1 MRQRI
6 SVLADLGRAIAVLEE
21 AGDDRGLAEAYQLQ
35 FHALDRGTTPTAPMS
50 ALYRAL
56 HHARRAGSP
65 ALEAW
70 TQSWLCIV
78 LPFGNLPVPEA
89 QAEAT
94 RILETAPNLLA
105 RGSALG
111 AIGLLHAMQGDF
123 EEGRR
128 LVLEAHDILGE
139 LGLCHDVAAHS
150 IARAEVEILADELA
164 AAEELLR
171 DGYEQLQLLGE
182 KHSTA
187 NVAWRLALVLTRT
200 GRDDEA
206 EGFTRVAEETTPHG
220 FWVDVWWRVLR
231 SGIAARA
238 GRLEEADGL
247 LGAAL
252 AMIDGFGETGMR
264 VDSWIEATGVLRVLG
279 RNAAADDLLARAA
292 ALARRLE
299 YTVAER
305 RAAELSEGVG
315 RDALTR

>member
-1 MRQRI
+1 
-6 SVLADLGRAIAVLEE
+6 
-21 AGDDRGLAEAYQLQ
+21 
-35 FHALDRGTTPTAPMS
+35 
-50 ALYRAL
+50 
-56 HHARRAGSP
+56 
-65 ALEAW
+65 
-70 TQSWLCIV
+70 
-78 LPFGNLPVPEA
+78 
-89 QAEAT
+89 
-94 RILETAPNLLA
+94 
-105 RGSALG
+105 
-111 AIGLLHAMQGDF
+111 MQGDF

-128 LVLEAHDILGE
+128 LVHEARAILAE
-139 LGLCHDVAAHS
+139 LGLRHDEAAQS
-150 IARAEVEILADELA
+150 IARAEVEILAGELA
-164 AAEELLR
+164 AAEEILR
-171 DGYEQLQLLGE
+171 DGSEQLHVFGE

-206 EGFTRVAEETTPHG
+206 ERFTRVAEETTPHG

-279 RNAAADDLLARAA
+279 RDAEADDLLARAA
-292 ALARRLE
+292 VLARRLE

-305 RAAELSEGVG
+305 RAAELT
-315 RDALTR
+315 DASAATP